1 MRLSSVNFLVVALA
15 LIGLLLAGCGVDMV
29 YLGLLAACAWW
40 LVVVLLVADLCDT
53 LVVGVELL
61 LALFEFAFCCF
72 LR

>member
-1 MRLSSVNFLVVALA
+1 M
-15 LIGLLLAGCGVDMV
+15 LLAGCGVDMV
-29 YLGLLAACAWW
+29 YLSLLAACAWW